1 MDAHTSAM
9 ECNSTKQ
16 APHCDSRK
24 RQYTEVKK
32 REHAWQIQGGRGGL
46 NKAKGAEQQ
55 DPKKQGRV
63 QGEVWWEGQRHRN
76 PQRQLEEAEHL
87 QSSSSEDYEDRCRIK
102 VKP

>member
-46 NKAKGAEQQ
+46 TIWSRGRREAANNPFQHTCPDNELIVSTWNSGKA
-55 DPKKQGRV
+55 
-63 QGEVWWEGQRHRN
+63 EGC
-76 PQRQLEEAEHL
+76 LSCKAGIEL
-87 QSSSSEDYEDRCRIK
+87 TS
-102 VKP
+102 